1 MSKKNSNATLGGMD
15 ESWRAESDL
24 RTLIEAQVIRND
36 PKRFKAA
43 QKKAKEQAEALEEAM
58 EPQSSG
64 DDEDAEK

>member
-1 MSKKNSNATLGGMD
+1 MSKKSSNAVIGGMD

-43 QKKAKEQAEALEEAM
+43 QKKAKEQAEALEKALEKAM
-58 EPQSSG
+58 G
-64 DDEDAEK
+64 DEGKE